1 MTCIEPSL
9 SIGVGGPI
17 PAAIRHIVQD
27 LKKVCRGMEG
37 GVFLLGLEEVGR
49 VLVGSRYHSSVG
61 RKLE

>member
-1 MTCIEPSL
+1 MICIEPSL

-37 GVFLLGLEEVGR
+37 GVFLLGLEE
-49 VLVGSRYHSSVG
+49 
-61 RKLE
+61 